1 MVKESQPLAKVVWEQ
16 EPYFLQL
23 YMAHRSITGGGEID
37 GTEQTEKLTEGK
49 DLRWRVGLGAGARRG
64 AFSPLLG
71 GGMDVATGVSF

>member
-1 MVKESQPLAKVVWEQ
+1 M
-16 EPYFLQL
+16 
-23 YMAHRSITGGGEID
+23 ITGGGEID

-49 DLRWRVGLGAGARRG
+49 DLRWRVGLGAGARRR

>member
-1 MVKESQPLAKVVWEQ
+1 MLGVRIG
-16 EPYFLQL
+16 
-23 YMAHRSITGGGEID
+23 MITGGGEID

-49 DLRWRVGLGAGARRG
+49 DLRWRVGLGAGARRR